1 MFGLIPYEN
10 RRNDPHGEGM
20 RLMDEFERRFL
31 DRTVSAGRTDISD
44 CGDHFMLETELPGFE
59 REEINVDVN
68 GDVLSV
74 RAERKSENGDCGDK
88 NYICCERRKCT
99 VSRAFDISGVDG
111 ENITAEYKN
120 GLLRLRLPKKAE
132 KSKARRLELN

>member
-10 RRNDPHGEGM
+10 RRSENHGDGL

-59 REEINVDVN
+59 REEVSVD
-68 GDVLSV
+68 GDVLSL
-74 RAERKSENGDCGDK
+74 RAERKSENSECSSK

-120 GLLRLRLPKKAE
+120 GLLRLRLPKKE
-132 KSKARRLELN
+132 GKSKARRLELQ

>member
-44 CGDHFMLETELPGFE
+44 CGDHFMLETELPGYE

-74 RAERKSENGDCGDK
+74 RAERKSESGD
-88 NYICCERRKCT
+88 
-99 VSRAFDISGVDG
+99 FWMISQSIVC
-111 ENITAEYKN
+111 
-120 GLLRLRLPKKAE
+120 KKDMCAIPSGRFRVE
-132 KSKARRLELN
+132 KMRGIHP